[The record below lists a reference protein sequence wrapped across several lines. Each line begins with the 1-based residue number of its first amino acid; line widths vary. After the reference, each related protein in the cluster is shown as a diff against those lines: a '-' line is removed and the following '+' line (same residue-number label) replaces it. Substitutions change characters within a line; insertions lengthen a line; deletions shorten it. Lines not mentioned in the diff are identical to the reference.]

1 METHKIYNMPFSKVY
16 LLYIQKALRRD
27 RTKQEVDTIICWLT
41 GFTPAM
47 LEELIDQQVD
57 FQTFFKKAKLHP
69 NAQKITGVVGGIRV
83 ERIEQPLLQ
92 QIRYLDKLI
101 DELAK
106 KGYGKDFKTIV
117 NTLTAY
123 IKELIIPTA
132 LQ

>member
-1 METHKIYNMPFSKVY
+1 MPFSKVY

-69 NAQKITGVVGGIRV
+69 NAQKITGVVCGIRV

-106 KGYGKDFKTIV
+106 GKAMEKI
-117 NTLTAY
+117 LR
-123 IKELIIPTA
+123 P
-132 LQ
+132 

>member
-16 LLYIQKALRRD
+16 LLYIQKVLRRD

-69 NAQKITGVVGGIRV
+69 NAQKITGVVCGIRV

-106 KGYGKDFKTIV
+106 GKAMEKI
-117 NTLTAY
+117 LR
-123 IKELIIPTA
+123 P
-132 LQ
+132 

>member
-16 LLYIQKALRRD
+16 PLYIQKALRKG

-47 LEELIDQQVD
+47 LAELIEQQVD
-57 FQTFFKKAKLHP
+57 FQTFFKKATLHP
-69 NAQKITGVVGGIRV
+69 NAQKITGVVCGIRV
-83 ERIEQPLLQ
+83 EHIEQPLLQ

-106 KGYGKDFKTIV
+106 GKAMEKI
-117 NTLTAY
+117 LRS
-123 IKELIIPTA
+123 
-132 LQ
+132 

>member
-16 LLYIQKALRRD
+16 PLYIQKALRKG

-69 NAQKITGVVGGIRV
+69 NAQKITGVVCGIRV

-106 KGYGKDFKTIV
+106 GKAMEKI
-117 NTLTAY
+117 LRS
-123 IKELIIPTA
+123 
-132 LQ
+132 

>member
-27 RTKQEVDTIICWLT
+27 RTKREVDTIICWLT

-69 NAQKITGVVGGIRV
+69 NAQKITGVVCGIRV

-106 KGYGKDFKTIV
+106 GKAMEKI
-117 NTLTAY
+117 LR
-123 IKELIIPTA
+123 P
-132 LQ
+132 

>member
-16 LLYIQKALRRD
+16 PLYIQKALRKD

-69 NAQKITGVVGGIRV
+69 NAQKITGVVCGIRV

-106 KGYGKDFKTIV
+106 GKAMEKI
-117 NTLTAY
+117 LR
-123 IKELIIPTA
+123 P
-132 LQ
+132 